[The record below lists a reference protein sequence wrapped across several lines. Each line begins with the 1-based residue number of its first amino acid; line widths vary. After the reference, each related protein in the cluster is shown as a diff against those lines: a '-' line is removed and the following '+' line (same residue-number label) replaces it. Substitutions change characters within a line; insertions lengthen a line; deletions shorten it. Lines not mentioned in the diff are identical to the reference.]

1 MGQAII
7 NALVTDGEAQTVTA
21 TSIAGYLAEETGKVA
36 ALFFTGDPEKK
47 PETADVAVVVR
58 ELVRKNP
65 EHLRLGV
72 VAREDEAALMK
83 SHGVTTVPSI
93 AFFKGS
99 HHIETIARI
108 QDWSVYQDRL
118 AAILA
123 KSGEAPAV

>member
-7 NALVTDGEAQTVTA
+7 NALVADGEAETVTA
-21 TSIAGYLAEETGKVA
+21 ETVAAYLNRDPAKVT

-72 VAREDEAALMK
+72 VARADEQGLMK
-83 SHGVTTVPSI
+83 VHGVTTLPSI
-93 AFFKGS
+93 AFFQGAD
-99 HHIETIARI
+99 HIETIARI
-108 QDWSVYQDRL
+108 QDWSVYQERL
-118 AAILA
+118 AGILA
-123 KSGEAPAV
+123 KTGHAPVA